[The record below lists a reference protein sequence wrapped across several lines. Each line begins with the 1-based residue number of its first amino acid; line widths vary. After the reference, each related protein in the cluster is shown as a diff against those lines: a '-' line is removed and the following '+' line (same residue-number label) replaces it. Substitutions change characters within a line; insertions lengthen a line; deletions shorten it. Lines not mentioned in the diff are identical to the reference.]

1 MNNNNHVVIM
11 AGGIGSRFWPM
22 STPECPKQ
30 FIDVMG
36 CGRTLIQLTVDRFR
50 GICDPKHVWVVT
62 SEQYVSVVREQLPEI
77 PVDNI
82 LAEPCRRNT
91 APCIAYVAWKIQ
103 QRHPDANIV
112 VTPSDAL
119 VLNTVEF
126 QRVISQA
133 LNFTAQGNAIVTIGI
148 RPSRPETGYGYIAA
162 GNQLPDSE
170 ICKVEQFKE
179 KPNLEVAKSY
189 LAAGNYLWN
198 AGIFVW
204 NVKTIVDSIT
214 AYQPD
219 LAEIFNNIA
228 PALYTPNE
236 AEVIGN
242 LFPTC
247 PNISIDYA
255 VMEKSPYIYVH
266 PADFGW
272 SDLGTW
278 GSLHTHIEH
287 DECGNATVGNVKLF
301 DSSNCIVHAPQNR
314 RVVVQGLDGYI
325 VAEKDN
331 TLLICKL
338 DQEQRIKDFS
348 AE

>member
-1 MNNNNHVVIM
+1 M

-22 STPECPKQ
+22 STPQCPKQ

-36 CGRTLIQLTVDRFR
+36 CGQSLIQLTVARFK
-50 GICDPKHVWVVT
+50 GICTPDHVWVVT
-62 SEQYVSVVREQLPEI
+62 SEQYLSIVREQLPDV
-77 PVDNI
+77 PADNI

-91 APCIAYVAWKIQ
+91 APCIAYVAWKIK
-103 QRHPDANIV
+103 QRYPHANIV

-119 VLNTVEF
+119 VLDTVEF
-126 QRVISQA
+126 QRVITQS

-148 RPSRPETGYGYIAA
+148 KPSRPETGYGYIAA
-162 GNQLPDSE
+162 GSLVENSE

-204 NVKTIVDSIT
+204 NVNTIIDSIT

-219 LAEIFNNIA
+219 LAAIFNRIV
-228 PALYTPNE
+228 PSLYTS
-236 AEVIGN
+236 AEQESIAE

-255 VMEKSPYIYVH
+255 VMEKSPNIYVH

-287 DECGNATVGNVKLF
+287 DANGNATVGNVTLF
-301 DSSNCIVHAPQNR
+301 DSTHCIVHAPQNR

>member
-1 MNNNNHVVIM
+1 MSTNNHVVIM

-22 STPECPKQ
+22 STPQCPKQ

-50 GICDPKHVWVVT
+50 GICDPQHVWVVT

-77 PVDNI
+77 PADNI

-103 QRHPDANIV
+103 QRYPNANIV

-119 VLNTVEF
+119 VLNTIEF

-133 LNFTAQGNAIVTIGI
+133 LNFTEQGDAIVTIGI

-162 GNQLPDSE
+162 GNRLTDSE

-189 LAAGNYLWN
+189 LEAGNYLWN

-204 NVKTIVDSIT
+204 NVNTIVNSIS

-219 LAEIFNNIA
+219 LADIFNNIA
-228 PALYTPNE
+228 PALYKPEENE
-236 AEVIGN
+236 GIGS

-255 VMEKSPYIYVH
+255 VMEKSPNIYVH

-287 DECGNATVGNVKLF
+287 DACGNATVGNVQLF

>member
-1 MNNNNHVVIM
+1 MSTNNHVVIM

-22 STPECPKQ
+22 STPQCPKQ

-50 GICDPKHVWVVT
+50 GICDPQHVWVVT

-77 PVDNI
+77 PADNI

-103 QRHPDANIV
+103 QRYPNANIV

-119 VLNTVEF
+119 VLNTIEF

-133 LNFTAQGNAIVTIGI
+133 LNFTEQGDAIVTIGI

-162 GNQLPDSE
+162 GNRLTDSE

-189 LAAGNYLWN
+189 LEAGNYLWN

-204 NVKTIVDSIT
+204 NVNTIVNSIS

-219 LAEIFNNIA
+219 LADIFNNIA
-228 PALYTPNE
+228 PALYKPEEN
-236 AEVIGN
+236 EVIGS

-255 VMEKSPYIYVH
+255 VMEKSPNIYVH

-287 DECGNATVGNVKLF
+287 DECGNATVGNVQLF

>member
-1 MNNNNHVVIM
+1 MSANNYVVIM

-36 CGRTLIQLTVDRFR
+36 CGRTLIQLTVDRFC
-50 GICDPKHVWVVT
+50 GVCDPAHVWVVT
-62 SEQYVSVVREQLPEI
+62 SEQYVSIVREQLPEI
-77 PVDNI
+77 PAENI

-103 QRHPDANIV
+103 KRYKDANIV

-119 VLNTVEF
+119 VLYPEEF
-126 QRVISQA
+126 RRVITQA
-133 LNFTAQGNAIVTIGI
+133 LNFTAASNAIVTIGI

-162 GNQLPDSE
+162 GAQVESSE

-204 NVKTIVDSIT
+204 NVGTVTESIR
-214 AYQPD
+214 AYQPE
-219 LAEIFNNIA
+219 LAEIFDKVT
-228 PALYTPNE
+228 PSLYE
-236 AEVIGN
+236 AEEKVVIN
-242 LFPTC
+242 EYFPTC
-247 PNISIDYA
+247 PNISIDNA
-255 VMEKSPYIYVH
+255 VMEKSPNIYVH

-278 GSLHTHIEH
+278 GSLHTHLSH
-287 DECGNATVGNVKLF
+287 DENGNATVGNVRMF

-331 TLLICKL
+331 TLLICRL
-338 DQEQRIKDFS
+338 DDEQRIKDFS

>member
-1 MNNNNHVVIM
+1 MSTQNHVVIM

-22 STPECPKQ
+22 STPQCPKQ

-36 CGRTLIQLTVDRFR
+36 CGRTLLQLTVDRFA
-50 GICDPKHVWVVT
+50 GICDPSCVWVVT
-62 SEQYVSVVREQLPEI
+62 SQQYVSTVQEQLPDVPAE
-77 PVDNI
+77 NI

-91 APCIAYVAWKIQ
+91 APCIAFVAWKIKKKY
-103 QRHPDANIV
+103 PNANIV

-119 VLNTVEF
+119 VLDTTEF
-126 QRVISQA
+126 RRVITQA
-133 LNFTAQGNAIVTIGI
+133 LAFTAQSDSVVTIGI
-148 RPSRPETGYGYIAA
+148 RPNRPETGYGYIAM
-162 GNQLPDSE
+162 GQPIVNSE
-170 ICKVEQFKE
+170 ICKVDQFKE
-179 KPNLEVAKSY
+179 KPNLDVAKSY

-204 NVKTIVDSIT
+204 NVNTIVNSIT

-219 LAEIFNNIA
+219 LAQIFDRIA
-228 PALYTPNE
+228 PAFYTDSENE
-236 AEVIGN
+236 VVNN

-255 VMEKSPYIYVH
+255 VMEKSPHIYVH

-278 GSLHTHIEH
+278 GSLHTHIAH
-287 DECGNATVGNVKLF
+287 DENGNAVVGNVALYE
-301 DSSNCIVHAPQNR
+301 SSNCIVHVPQNR

-325 VAEKDN
+325 VAEKN
-331 TLLICKL
+331 GTLLICRL
-338 DQEQRIKDFS
+338 DAEQRIKDFS

>member
-1 MNNNNHVVIM
+1 MSTNNHVVIM

-22 STPECPKQ
+22 STPQCPKQ

-50 GICDPKHVWVVT
+50 GICDPQHVWVVT

-77 PVDNI
+77 PADNI

-103 QRHPDANIV
+103 QRYPNANIV

-119 VLNTVEF
+119 VLNTIEF

-133 LNFTAQGNAIVTIGI
+133 LNFTEQGDAIVTIGI

-162 GNQLPDSE
+162 GNRLTDSE

-189 LAAGNYLWN
+189 LEAGNYLWN

-204 NVKTIVDSIT
+204 NVNTIVNSIS

-219 LAEIFNNIA
+219 LAGIFNNIA
-228 PALYTPNE
+228 PALYKPEEN
-236 AEVIGN
+236 EVIGS

-255 VMEKSPYIYVH
+255 VMEKSPNIYVH

-287 DECGNATVGNVKLF
+287 DVCGNATVGNVQLF